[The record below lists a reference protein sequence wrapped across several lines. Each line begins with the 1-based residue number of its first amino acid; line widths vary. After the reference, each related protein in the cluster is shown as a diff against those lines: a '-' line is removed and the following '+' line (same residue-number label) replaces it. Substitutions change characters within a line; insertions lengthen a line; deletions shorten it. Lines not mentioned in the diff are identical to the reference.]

1 MTSNN
6 IFTDIAAEVAKSDLS
21 ELYLIAGR
29 GFGLTNASGEV
40 HMIAAKAQQDMHE
53 DAYVVLGAHF
63 NMCDAVS
70 KNVVFDDGCSG
81 VIDCDGVAVEFQV
94 RQIGNS
100 PKTYRVLFSRVNAVK
115 LMTDVIHKIQDISDR
130 LQRLESAA
138 TR

>member
-1 MTSNN
+1 MTTKN
-6 IFTDIAAEVAKSDLS
+6 IFTEIAAEVAKSNLS

-29 GFGLTNASGEV
+29 GFGLTNASQEV
-40 HMIAAKAQQDMHE
+40 HLIAANAQQDLQE

-63 NMCDAVS
+63 NWCDAVS
-70 KNVVFDDGCSG
+70 KNTVFSDGCSG
-81 VIDCDGVAVEFQV
+81 LIDCDGVAVEFQV

-100 PKTYRVLFSRVNAVK
+100 PKTYRVLFSRVDAVK
-115 LMTDVIHKIQDISDR
+115 LMTDVTHKIQDMSER